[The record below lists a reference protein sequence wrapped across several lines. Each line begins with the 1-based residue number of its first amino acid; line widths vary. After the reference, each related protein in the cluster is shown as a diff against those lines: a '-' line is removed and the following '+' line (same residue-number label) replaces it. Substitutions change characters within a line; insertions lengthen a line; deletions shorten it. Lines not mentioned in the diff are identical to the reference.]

1 MPRYAVGDVQGCF
14 RTFERLLEK
23 IEFDPD
29 ADELW
34 FVGDL
39 VNRGPDS
46 LSMLRWAVEHDE
58 CITVV
63 LGNHDLHLL
72 ARHAGLRK
80 NKSSDTLEEVIEAE
94 DAEDLIEWLRHRP
107 LLHRD
112 GDFVLV
118 HAGLLPAW
126 TVDEAE
132 QLAGELERAFRD
144 DDYIDHL
151 HGIYART
158 DTVWDDVLEGADRL
172 DALVSVFT
180 RIRTCTAGGA
190 PVYDFA
196 GAPDAAPEGLMPWFD
211 VPGRNSADHTIVFGH
226 WAALDLHIEDG
237 IVGTD
242 SGCVWGGELTAV
254 RLPDLEVLSVP
265 NAEES

>member
-1 MPRYAVGDVQGCF
+1 MARYAVGDIQGCF

-23 IEFDPD
+23 LEFDSD
-29 ADELW
+29 EDELW
-34 FVGDL
+34 LVGDL

-58 CITVV
+58 CITAVI
-63 LGNHDLHLL
+63 GNHDLHLL

-80 NKSSDTLEEVIEAE
+80 NKSSDTLEDVIEAK
-94 DAEDLIEWLRHRP
+94 DAEQLIEWLRHRP
-107 LLHRD
+107 VLHRD

-132 QLAGELERAFRD
+132 ELAGELEEALQG
-144 DDYIDHL
+144 DDYVEHL
-151 HGIYART
+151 EGIYARG
-158 DTVWDDVLEGADRL
+158 DTAWGEVIEGADRL

-180 RIRTCTAGGA
+180 RMRTCTKQGA

-196 GAPDAAPEGLMPWFD
+196 GSPDTAPKGQMPWFD

-226 WAALDLHIEDG
+226 WAALDLHIDDG

-242 SGCVWGGELTAV
+242 SGCVWGGKLTAV
-254 RLPDLEVLSVP
+254 RLPDLKVFSVP
-265 NAEES
+265 NAEKA